1 MPLFGKK
8 TESVIGVDIGSSSIK
23 MIELAHR
30 DGRAHLVTYGFAD
43 PLSRD
48 ARGSAKEDIEYL
60 ASAIKS
66 IQEKTRFSTKMAVA
80 ALPTYSVFTS
90 LISLPFMN
98 KEELQSAVHW
108 EAKKIIPLPL
118 EEIVLD
124 FKILNEPKKG
134 EKNPEYLKILLIGA
148 ARDTV
153 KRYTEIFAQ
162 SGLILTSLETEMF
175 ALTRALVG
183 DDPSE
188 VMIVEMGATTTD
200 IILVENGVPFL
211 TRTVEVGG
219 AALTRA
225 ITTSLN
231 IDEKRADRY
240 KKDIG
245 IIVDATQQQGVVPQI
260 LETAL
265 EPLLHEIKYT
275 FGLYKDLTIK
285 PSDTATGV
293 VEKVILTGGTA
304 LLPNIDRYL
313 SKALDTRVILG
324 DPWSRAV
331 YPEDLRSELMKI
343 GPRFSVAI
351 GLALRTSEN

>member
-1 MPLFGKK
+1 MALFGKK
-8 TESVIGVDIGSSSIK
+8 SESVIGVDIGSSSIK

-48 ARGSAKEDIEYL
+48 ARGSAKEDVEYL
-60 ASAIKS
+60 AGLTKT
-66 IQEKTRFSTKMAVA
+66 IQDKTTFSTKLAVA

-90 LISLPFMN
+90 LISLPFMSR
-98 KEELQSAVHW
+98 EELQSAVHW

-124 FKILNEPKKG
+124 YKILNEPKKG
-134 EKNPEYLKILLIGA
+134 EKNPEHLKILLIGA
-148 ARDTV
+148 SRDTV
-153 KRYTEIFAQ
+153 KRYTDIFAK
-162 SGLILTSLETEMF
+162 SDLLLTSLETEMF

-188 VMIVEMGATTTD
+188 VMIVELGATTTD
-200 IILVENGVPFL
+200 IILVQNGIPFL
-211 TRTVEVGG
+211 SRTVEVGG

-225 ITTSLN
+225 IATSLN
-231 IDEKRADRY
+231 IDDKRADRY

-245 IIVDATQQQGVVPQI
+245 IIVDTSAQQGVVPQI

-265 EPLLHEIKYT
+265 EPLVHEIQYT
-275 FGLYKDLTIK
+275 FNLYREMAIK

-293 VEKVILTGGTA
+293 VEKIVLTGGTA
-304 LLPNIDRYL
+304 LLPNLDRYL
-313 SKALDTRVILG
+313 SKTLNTRVLLG
-324 DPWSRAV
+324 DPWARVV

-351 GLALRTSEN
+351 GLALRASE